1 MDDGTPGERW
11 VQDLTAEQRRLRD
24 RARELA
30 QEAAAQAAETDRS
43 EAYPWPMVRR
53 MAEAGFTGMTV
64 PREWGGPGHSY
75 FDAVLVIEELSK
87 ACAVCGRIAVE
98 ANMGAIGAV
107 MAYGTSEQKR
117 LAAGLV
123 LAGDKPAILI
133 TEPDAGSAATEMRTR
148 AVRRGDR
155 WVIDGDKTWIT
166 GGGVSRLHL
175 IFARVVEDGE
185 GAGAAGTGIGGFLL
199 VHEGD
204 GPPPGMAIRRI
215 PSMGLRG
222 MPEAE
227 IALRGVEVP
236 DAMVLR
242 PPGGWARGFGRLMD
256 AYNGQRVG
264 AATVALGLAAG
275 AFGHAL
281 AFAQRRRQFGR
292 PIAEFQGLSWMLA
305 DMSIAIE
312 AARALIWRAARSA
325 GPAGFPDR
333 LAAAQAK
340 IMASEMAIEVTNA
353 ALQVWGAAG
362 YSREN
367 PMERYVRD
375 ARMFAI
381 AGGTAQVLRNQ
392 VAEQILGRKLPQTR
406 EGLLR
411 LALAEAG
418 PPLAAE

>member
-1 MDDGTPGERW
+1 MDG
-11 VQDLTAEQRRLRD
+11 LTDTEARLRA

-30 QEAAAQAAETDRS
+30 REAAVQAAATDRA
-43 EAYPWPMVRR
+43 EQYPWPMVQR
-53 MAEAGFTGMTV
+53 MTEAGLMGLTI
-64 PREWGGPGHSY
+64 PREWGGPGLSY
-75 FDAVLVIEELSK
+75 FDAVLVIEEFAK

-98 ANMGAIGAV
+98 ANMGAVGAV
-107 MAYGTSEQKR
+107 MAYGTPTQKR
-117 LAAGLV
+117 IAAELV

-133 TEPDAGSAATEMRTR
+133 TEPEAGSAATDMHTR
-148 AVRRGDR
+148 AVRHGDD

-175 IFARVVEDGE
+175 VFARAFEGGE
-185 GAGAAGTGIGGFLL
+185 EKGIGGFI
-199 VHEGD
+199 VARTGEGMPD
-204 GPPPGMAIRRI
+204 GMTAERI

-222 MPEAE
+222 MPEAN
-227 IALRGVEVP
+227 IAMRGLVVP

-275 AFGHAL
+275 AYDHAL
-281 AFAQRRRQFGR
+281 DRAQARRQFGR
-292 PIAEFQGLSWMLA
+292 PIAEFQGLAWMLA
-305 DMSIAIE
+305 DMSIELE
-312 AARALIWRAARSA
+312 ASRALVWRAARSA
-325 GPAGFPDR
+325 GPNGFPDR

-340 IMASEMAIEVTNA
+340 VMAADMAIRVTNQ

-362 YSREN
+362 YSRDN

-381 AGGTAQVLRNQ
+381 AGGTAQVLRTQ

-406 EGLLR
+406 EGFAR
-411 LALAEAG
+411 I
-418 PPLAAE
+418 AAEEGAARRTAAE

>member
-1 MDDGTPGERW
+1 MDG
-11 VQDLTAEQRRLRD
+11 LTSEQAKLRA

-30 QEAAAQAAETDRS
+30 QEAAAQAAETDRT
-43 EAYPWPMVRR
+43 EQYPWPMVRR
-53 MAEAGFTGMTV
+53 MTEAGFLGLTI
-64 PREWGGPGHSY
+64 PREWGGPGLSY
-75 FDAVLVIEELSK
+75 FDAVLVIEEFSK

-98 ANMGAIGAV
+98 ANMGALGAV
-107 MAYGTSEQKR
+107 MAYGTPEQKR

-123 LAGDKPAILI
+123 LAGDKPAICI
-133 TEPDAGSAATEMRTR
+133 TEPEAGSAATDMTNR

-155 WVIDGDKTWIT
+155 WVLDGAKHWIT
-166 GGGVSRLHL
+166 GGGISRLHL
-175 IFARVVEDGE
+175 VFARAIEDGTE
-185 GAGAAGTGIGGFLL
+185 LGIGGFLVVRNGETDPAGL
-199 VHEGD
+199 VVH
-204 GPPPGMAIRRI
+204 RRI
-215 PSMGLRG
+215 PSMGLKG
-222 MPEAE
+222 MPETE
-227 IALRGVEVP
+227 MRFEGLEVP
-236 DAMVLR
+236 DSMVLR
-242 PPGGWARGFGRLMD
+242 PPGGFARGFGRLMD

-275 AFGHAL
+275 AYDHAL
-281 AFAQRRRQFGR
+281 DFAQRRQQFGR

-305 DMSIAIE
+305 DMSIRLE
-312 AARALIWRAARSA
+312 AARALVWRAARSA

-340 IMASEMAIEVTNA
+340 VLASEMAIEVTNA

-406 EGLLR
+406 DGFLR
-411 LALAEAG
+411 LALAEEAR
-418 PPLAAE
+418 LAAE